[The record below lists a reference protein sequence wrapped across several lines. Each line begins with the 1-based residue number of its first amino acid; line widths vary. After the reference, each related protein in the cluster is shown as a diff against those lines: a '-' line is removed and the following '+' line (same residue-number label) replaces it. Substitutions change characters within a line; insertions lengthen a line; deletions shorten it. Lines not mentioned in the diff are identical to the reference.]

1 MNKPLSILVKA
12 DVLHG
17 SDIEIDLLGYPRV
30 LAPDILDCLFALLD
44 GHGRLRAVLELTL
57 ILTGL
62 LGTSVTVSSLIAVPG
77 LLVLSAFAVL
87 ALALLFILSAA
98 RTVVITAV
106 LGAVIALLSVVP
118 VVIASAVLGL
128 LCARYILS
136 HAILQ

>member
-1 MNKPLSILVKA
+1 MRKLSK
-12 DVLHG
+12 
-17 SDIEIDLLGYPRV
+17 
-30 LAPDILDCLFALLD
+30 
-44 GHGRLRAVLELTL
+44 TL
-57 ILTGL
+57 
-62 LGTSVTVSSLIAVPG
+62 
-77 LLVLSAFAVL
+77 AVL

-98 RTVVITAV
+98 RTVVVITAV